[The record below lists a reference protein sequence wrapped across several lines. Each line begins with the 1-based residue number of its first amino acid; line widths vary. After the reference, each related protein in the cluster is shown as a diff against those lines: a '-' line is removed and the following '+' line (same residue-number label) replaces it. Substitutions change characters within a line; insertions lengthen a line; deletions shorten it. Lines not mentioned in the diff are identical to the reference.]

1 MRFGD
6 CGLEIKKKNLAN
18 YGNNCHKIY
27 YTHSCF
33 FLRMTH
39 LNFSDPFT
47 FYKVTLGLFLI
58 HFERSQMACVV
69 FLLLI

>member
-1 MRFGD
+1 MGT
-6 CGLEIKKKNLAN
+6 IV
-18 YGNNCHKIY
+18 KIY